1 MAKFEELNL
10 EENYPTVAE
19 AMELLQGEIKWAK
32 QSGTE
37 CMYIIHGYG
46 SSGVGGAIR
55 HKARQWLNAQV
66 RNGNLKAVIPGEEF
80 NVFNSDVVYLM
91 GKYGNLYDL
100 ARRHN
105 PGATIV
111 RIR

>member
-10 EENYPTVAE
+10 EENFPTVAE
-19 AMELLQGEIKWAK
+19 ALDLLKSEIKWAK

-46 SSGVGGAIR
+46 SSGTGGAIR
-55 HKARQWLNAQV
+55 VKARQWLNAQV
-66 RNGNLKAVIPGEEF
+66 RNGTLKAVIQGEEF
-80 NVFNSDVVYLM
+80 NVFNPTVVELM
-91 GKYGNLYDL
+91 GKYGKLYDL
-100 ARRHN
+100 AKRPN

-111 RIR
+111 KIK